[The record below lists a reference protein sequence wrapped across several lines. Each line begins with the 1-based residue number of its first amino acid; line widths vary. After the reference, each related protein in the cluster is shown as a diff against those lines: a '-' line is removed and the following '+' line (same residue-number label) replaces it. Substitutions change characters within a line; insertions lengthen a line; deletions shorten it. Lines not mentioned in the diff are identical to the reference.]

1 MSWRSLIFC
10 YAFILTKMNWINNY
24 VNHIVSDRSGTWNA
38 GTVYR
43 TCVPWILQRLRT
55 KKLYFF
61 VQKIQNWKFCAR
73 ICQPAV
79 GLSVQPFFFF
89 GAFIIWG
96 SLRSGFS
103 INLADLWKIL
113 IMWQCDALLF
123 PSLQCRRTF
132 NLQRYQH
139 DIFNATYFT
148 GIGQH

>member
-1 MSWRSLIFC
+1 MAPSKQVSLLMMRSVLAIFNFLLC
-10 YAFILTKMNWINNY
+10 FDFDQDELDKQL
-24 VNHIVSDRSGTWNA
+24 RKP
-38 GTVYR
+38 YR
-43 TCVPWILQRLRT
+43 IWQIRNLERLRT

-123 PSLQCRRTF
+123 PSVQCRRTF
-132 NLQRYQH
+132 NLQRYH
-139 DIFNATYFT
+139 DDIFNATYFT